1 MNLSRKHFLMTVLTK
16 LINPE
21 NKKALPFLFIRK
33 DFCNF
38 TTVFPLQ

>member
-1 MNLSRKHFLMTVLTK
+1 MVMLTK
-16 LINPE
+16 PMNPRD
-21 NKKALPFLFIRK
+21 KKALPLSFIRK

>member
-1 MNLSRKHFLMTVLTK
+1 MNLFRKHFLMAMLTK